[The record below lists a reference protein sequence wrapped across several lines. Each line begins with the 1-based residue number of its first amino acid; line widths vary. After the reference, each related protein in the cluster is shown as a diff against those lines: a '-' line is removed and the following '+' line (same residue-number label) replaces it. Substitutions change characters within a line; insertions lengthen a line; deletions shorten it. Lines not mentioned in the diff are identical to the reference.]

1 MARQSA
7 WSYNYQFCTV
17 SDKTTLSFLPFYMR
31 ILSKVKQLLLDW
43 LFVYKTVRPCL
54 DVKDSTIIENQITEN
69 HGFLLRVLQM

>member
-1 MARQSA
+1 
-7 WSYNYQFCTV
+7 
-17 SDKTTLSFLPFYMR
+17 MR
-31 ILSKVKQLLLDW
+31 ILSKVKQLFLDW